1 MANLYISLLERMDV
15 NVEHLGDST
24 GELQHLSDI

>member
-1 MANLYISLLERMDV
+1 LLERMDV

-24 GELQHLSDI
+24 GELGELSDI